1 VHLTGAAAT
10 APTAVAAATA
20 VATTAAT
27 TTVGGLAGL
36 AAGGATGRSVGESA
50 GGVKL
55 LLTSGP
61 KEIHAA
67 IAAPKG
73 LIDRHAPRPLSFSGD
88 V

>member
-10 APTAVAAATA
+10 RAAEAAATA
-20 VATTAAT
+20 VATTAAAAA
-27 TTVGGLAGL
+27 VGRLAGL
-36 AAGGATGRSVGESA
+36 AAGGATGRSVGEPA
-50 GGVKL
+50 GGIEL